1 MNPNMEQN
9 KKITER
15 CRATWNSICEFFCAR
30 LISFLAAFKPLYTII
45 IYGQYY
51 RQRNANQAT
60 Y

>member
-1 MNPNMEQN
+1 MNPNMEQKQKN
-9 KKITER
+9 NRKMPLNR
-15 CRATWNSICEFFCAR
+15 DFFCAR